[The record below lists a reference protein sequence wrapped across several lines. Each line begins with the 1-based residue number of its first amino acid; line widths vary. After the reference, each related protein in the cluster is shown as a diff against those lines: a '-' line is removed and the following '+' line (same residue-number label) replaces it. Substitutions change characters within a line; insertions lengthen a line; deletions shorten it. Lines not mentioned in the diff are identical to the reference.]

1 MPPRAVL
8 SSCVGYSL
16 TALTAA
22 KPSLPFCTVQL
33 IQALCWAQQLQ
44 QRRQVAEPI
53 PSTQHWLFVLRGC
66 SVLAAHLGKS
76 RLLGALAER
85 SQFPGDVCLYSCR
98 LLLEVLTGT
107 TAQVPLPA
115 STQVCSLVRNLS

>member
-1 MPPRAVL
+1 MPPHAVL
-8 SSCVGYSL
+8 SSCVGYLL

-22 KPSLPFCTVQL
+22 KPSLPFCTVRL

-53 PSTQHWLFVLRGC
+53 PSTQHWLFVPQGC

-85 SQFPGDVCLYSCR
+85 SQFPGDVFVQLPPAFGGADWHDCL
-98 LLLEVLTGT
+98 G
-107 TAQVPLPA
+107 A
-115 STQVCSLVRNLS
+115 SACKHSSVFSS